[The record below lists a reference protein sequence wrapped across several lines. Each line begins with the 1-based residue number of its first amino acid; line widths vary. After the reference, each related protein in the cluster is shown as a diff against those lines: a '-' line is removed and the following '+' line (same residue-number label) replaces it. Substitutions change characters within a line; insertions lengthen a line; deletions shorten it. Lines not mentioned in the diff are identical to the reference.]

1 MAKAPKLKV
10 FTTPIGFHDALVAAP
25 SRAAALRAW
34 GSDHDLFARGAAFEV
49 TDPDLMQEP
58 LAKPGKVIRRLRGSE
73 AEQFAA
79 LPKDRQAVGKAGFA
93 KASATK
99 ATPQGPKPSAST
111 LQRAEASLQAAIK
124 HHRAADA
131 DAKARVEAA
140 QRDRADL
147 QRQQRNEE
155 NKLREARDEAQAV
168 YDHAIK
174 QWREV

>member
-49 TDPDLMQEP
+49 TDPDLMKEP
-58 LAKPGKVIRRLRGSE
+58 LATPGEVVRRLRGSE

-79 LPKDRQAVGKAGFA
+79 LPRDRPSAGKATSA
-93 KASATK
+93 KASAGK
-99 ATPQGPKPSAST
+99 ATPKRPKPSASE
-111 LQRAEASLQAAIK
+111 LERAEVSLQAAMK
-124 HHRAADA
+124 RHRDADA
-131 DAKARVEAA
+131 EAKARVEAA

-147 QRQQRNEE
+147 QRQQRSEE
-155 NKLREARDEAQAV
+155 NELREARDEAQAA
-168 YDHAIK
+168 YDHAIQ

>member
-1 MAKAPKLKV
+1 MAKTPKLKV
-10 FTTPIGFHDALVAAP
+10 FTTPIGFHDAMVAAP
-25 SRAAALRAW
+25 SWAAALRAW

-58 LAKPGKVIRRLRGSE
+58 LAKPGKVVRRLRGSE

-79 LPKDRQAVGKAGFA
+79 LPRDRPDADKARSRKAG
-93 KASATK
+93 ATK
-99 ATPQGPKPSAST
+99 VAPKRPKPST
-111 LQRAEASLQAAIK
+111 GDLERAEASLQTAIK
-124 HHRAADA
+124 RHREADA
-131 DAKARVEAA
+131 EAKARVDAA

-155 NKLREARDEAQAV
+155 NKLREARDEAQAA
-168 YDHAIK
+168 YDYAIE

>member
-49 TDPDLMQEP
+49 TDPDLMKEP
-58 LAKPGKVIRRLRGSE
+58 LATPGEVVRRLRGSE

-79 LPKDRQAVGKAGFA
+79 LPRDRPSAGKARSA
-93 KASATK
+93 KASAGK
-99 ATPQGPKPSAST
+99 ATPKRAKPSASE
-111 LQRAEASLQAAIK
+111 LERAEVSLQAAMK
-124 HHRAADA
+124 RHRDADA
-131 DAKARVEAA
+131 EAKARVESA

-147 QRQQRNEE
+147 QRQQRSEE
-155 NKLREARDEAQAV
+155 ERLREARDQAQAA
-168 YDHAIK
+168 YDHAIER
-174 QWREV
+174 WRAA

>member
-49 TDPDLMQEP
+49 TDPDLMKEP
-58 LAKPGKVIRRLRGSE
+58 LATPGEVVRRLRGSE

-79 LPKDRQAVGKAGFA
+79 LPRDRPSAGKARSA
-93 KASATK
+93 KASAGK
-99 ATPQGPKPSAST
+99 ATPKRPEPSASE
-111 LQRAEASLQAAIK
+111 LERAEVSLQAAMK
-124 HHRAADA
+124 RHRDADA
-131 DAKARVEAA
+131 EAKARVEAA

-147 QRQQRNEE
+147 QRQQRSEE
-155 NKLREARDEAQAV
+155 ERLREARDQAQAA
-168 YDHAIK
+168 YDHAIER
-174 QWREV
+174 WRAA

>member
-10 FTTPIGFHDALVAAP
+10 FTTSIGFHDALVAAT

-58 LAKPGKVIRRLRGSE
+58 LAKPGEVVRRLRGSE

-79 LPKDRQAVGKAGFA
+79 LPPDRPSAGKARSA
-93 KASATK
+93 KASAGK
-99 ATPQGPKPSAST
+99 ATPKRPKPSTSE
-111 LQRAEASLQAAIK
+111 LERAEVSLQAAMK
-124 HHRAADA
+124 RHREADA
-131 DAKARVEAA
+131 EAKARVEAA
-140 QRDRADL
+140 QRERADL

-155 NKLREARDEAQAV
+155 EKLREARNQAQAA
-168 YDHAIK
+168 YDHAIE

>member
-58 LAKPGKVIRRLRGSE
+58 LARPGEVVRRLRGSE

-79 LPKDRQAVGKAGFA
+79 LPRDRPVADKARSA

-99 ATPQGPKPSAST
+99 AAPKRTKPSTSD
-111 LQRAEASLQAAIK
+111 LERAEASLQAAIK
-124 HHRAADA
+124 RHREADA
-131 DAKARVEAA
+131 EAKARVDAA
-140 QRDRADL
+140 QRDRANL

-155 NKLREARDEAQAV
+155 NKLREARDEAQAA
-168 YDHAIK
+168 YDHAIE